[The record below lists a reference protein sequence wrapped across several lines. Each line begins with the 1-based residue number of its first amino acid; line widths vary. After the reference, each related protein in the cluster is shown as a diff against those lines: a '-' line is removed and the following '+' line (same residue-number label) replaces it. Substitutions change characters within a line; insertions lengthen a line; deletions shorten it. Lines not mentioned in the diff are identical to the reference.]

1 MQENLS
7 VVNLPKTATFQMRI
21 NPEIKAAVED
31 IFAKCGL
38 TLTDAI
44 NVFLQQSINTQSL
57 PFTVTASIT
66 ESNTKK
72 SAMTKE
78 EAVAILMKE
87 LEKGRMSAQSEE
99 DYISEEEILA
109 EFGVVL

>member
-21 NPEIKAAVED
+21 NPEVKAAVED

-57 PFTVTASIT
+57 PFAVTASST
-66 ESNTKK
+66 EEST
-72 SAMTKE
+72 MTKE

-87 LEKGRMSAQSEE
+87 LEIGRNSAKSIE
-99 DYISEEEILA
+99 DCIPIEVIAE
-109 EFGVVL
+109 EFGVEL

>member
-21 NPEIKAAVED
+21 NPEVKSAVEN

-57 PFTVTASIT
+57 PFAVTASSH
-66 ESNTKK
+66 EKK
-72 SAMTKE
+72 TMTKE

-87 LEKGRMSAQSEE
+87 LEIGRNSSPTDE
-99 DYISEEEILA
+99 DCISIEAIAE

>member
-21 NPEIKAAVED
+21 NPEVKAAVED
-31 IFAKCGL
+31 IFSKCGL

-57 PFTVTASIT
+57 PFAVTASST
-66 ESNTKK
+66 EEST
-72 SAMTKE
+72 MTKE

-87 LEKGRMSAQSEE
+87 LEIGRNSAKSED
-99 DYISEEEILA
+99 DYITEEEMFA
-109 EFGVVL
+109 EFGVEL